1 MRSRYG
7 RLVLAVAFVLVAAL
21 GAWQGRRVTR
31 LREAE
36 AFYRWMLAAAV
47 DERLFQDTSSEYL
60 DRELLET
67 CNRLA
72 AAAPE
77 TAQLEADQAAMPITA
92 LAKNLKNDEAI
103 WSLVRGAALAPARG
117 QFLDAARRG
126 KLQFARSIGYLEAQE
141 GNVGI
146 FSLFFGFRKVA
157 ANWLWIQ
164 VDRYW
169 HRGDLFRMVAL
180 MKTCVLLDP
189 NFIEAYQIG
198 AWHMAYNAT
207 AKMADTP
214 WALREWDERY
224 QACVGEKERYYYFA
238 IDFLKD
244 GIRKNPR
251 NYKLYFDL
259 GFAIYKQKM
268 NDYANAVKYLSEAVR
283 LPHDRWVPRQLYIC
297 MELNGQYEEA
307 IRGWEEYQKRF
318 PESELTKEVAPRFI
332 RSNQGKLLEKQ
343 WEDALKKAEAA
354 RDTAE
359 YPALKA
365 EADRLFQQALDHWK
379 AMGEDG
385 DVRRMRL
392 EALKLRGE
400 KRWFEAVAL
409 LDKAR
414 WDAPDQWE
422 DFSDLIIQIKQ
433 EGGIPLS
440 LSERKAVERKKNEGR
455 CKGMPED
462 ASTRTS

>member
-1 MRSRYG
+1 MNRHYSR
-7 RLVLAVAFVLVAAL
+7 LILAVAFVIVAAL

-60 DRELLET
+60 DRQLLET
-67 CNRLA
+67 CNQLA
-72 AAAPE
+72 ATTPE
-77 TAQLEADQAAMPITA
+77 EAELADAVTTGPITT
-92 LAKNLKNDEAI
+92 LARDLKNDRAI
-103 WSLVRGAALAPARG
+103 WALARGDALRPARET
-117 QFLDAARRG
+117 FLRAAQEG
-126 KLQFARSIGYLEAQE
+126 KLQFARSVGYQEAQE
-141 GNVGI
+141 GDVGL

-169 HRGDLFRMVAL
+169 HRGDLYRMVAL

-268 NDYANAVKYLSEAVR
+268 NDYANAVKYLAEAVR

-307 IRGWEEYQKRF
+307 IRGWEDYQARF

-343 WEDALKKAEAA
+343 WEAALKRAEAA

-365 EADRLFQQALDHWK
+365 EADRLYQQALEHWK

-392 EALKLRGE
+392 EALRLREE
-400 KRWFEAVAL
+400 KRWLEAVAL

-414 WDAPDQWE
+414 WDSPDQWE
-422 DFSDLIIQIKQ
+422 NFSDLIIQIKQ

-440 LSERKAVERKKNEGR
+440 LSERKAIERKKDEGH
-455 CKGMPED
+455 CPGMPG
-462 ASTRTS
+462 TLPVKTS

>member
-1 MRSRYG
+1 MNRRYSR
-7 RLVLAVAFVLVAAL
+7 LILAAAFVIAAAL
-21 GAWQGRRVTR
+21 GAWQGHRVTR

-60 DRELLET
+60 DRPLLET

-72 AAAPE
+72 AGTP
-77 TAQLEADQAAMPITA
+77 QAAGLEDAATTAVITT
-92 LAKNLKNDEAI
+92 LARDLKNDRAI
-103 WSLVRGAALAPARG
+103 WALAQGDTLRPAREE
-117 QFLDAARRG
+117 FLKSAREG
-126 KLQFARSIGYLEAQE
+126 KLQFARNIGYIEAQE

-169 HRGDLFRMVAL
+169 HRGDLYRMVAL

-259 GFAIYKQKM
+259 GFAVYKQKM
-268 NDYANAVKYLSEAVR
+268 NDYANAVKYLAEAVR

-307 IRGWEEYQKRF
+307 IRGWEDYQKRF
-318 PESELTKEVAPRFI
+318 PESELTKEIAPRFI
-332 RSNQGKLLEKQ
+332 RSNQGKLLEKL
-343 WEDALKKAEAA
+343 WEAALKQAEAA
-354 RDTAE
+354 RNTPE

-365 EADRLFQQALDHWK
+365 EADRLYQQALEHWK

-392 EALKLRGE
+392 EALKLREE

-422 DFSDLIIQIKQ
+422 EFSSLIIQIKQ

-440 LSERKAVERKKNEGR
+440 LSERKAIERKKDEGH
-455 CKGMPED
+455 CAGMPES
-462 ASTRTS
+462 AARKST